1 MLKYLLR
8 FDQVDDRGCQAS
20 IFTEG
25 PGSARQPG
33 RRPRRSTAWC
43 SSCSLQVCGRL
54 LKPTGT
60 VLRQVGHFIHVYYI
74 WSNLMQSMAEECFE
88 LTFSSKVCEATNTI
102 SDEPTPKL
110 DSAIETM
117 CRKTGEVMRQLVKHE
132 ILQKWGVLWVPRWII
147 SSCITNKITS
157 PNQPNIWMPLCNN
170 VFWHFFRGW
179 GGYNWRQSCDKSTHK
194 LSTTVEFCHM
204 STVDKLTVCLST
216 VYFFTSPMV
225 MMSMKEEKGG
235 KSHLHAAAGPR
246 RPTWLAWRSP
256 GVEENCWFVGGSFQN
271 DKQGVVASIKK
282 NMTPGSCYCCSST
295 VGIAFLQL

>member
-132 ILQKWGVLWVPRWII
+132 ILQKWGVLWVPRWNI

-179 GGYNWRQSCDKSTHK
+179 GVIIGDSLAISRHTNCRRLLNFAICRQSINWLSVYR
-194 LSTTVEFCHM
+194 LSTFLPPRWWWCRWRRKRGGKVTFTLLLGPGDLLGWLGEVLVLKK
-204 STVDKLTVCLST
+204 TVDLLAAHFKM
-216 VYFFTSPMV
+216 TS
-225 MMSMKEEKGG
+225 K
-235 KSHLHAAAGPR
+235 
-246 RPTWLAWRSP
+246 AW
-256 GVEENCWFVGGSFQN
+256 
-271 DKQGVVASIKK
+271 
-282 NMTPGSCYCCSST
+282 
-295 VGIAFLQL
+295 

>member
-60 VLRQVGHFIHVYYI
+60 VLRQVGLVIHVYYI

-132 ILQKWGVLWVPRWII
+132 ILQKWGVLWVPRWNI

-179 GGYNWRQSCDKSTHK
+179 GGGYNWRQSCDKSTVK
-194 LSTTVEFCHM
+194 LSTTVAFCDMSTVEM
-204 STVDKLTVCLST
+204 STVDKST
-216 VYFFTSPMV
+216 VYFSTPPDFPFHN
-225 MMSMKEEKGG
+225 G
-235 KSHLHAAAGPR
+235 AGE
-246 RPTWLAWRSP
+246 T
-256 GVEENCWFVGGSFQN
+256 
-271 DKQGVVASIKK
+271 
-282 NMTPGSCYCCSST
+282 
-295 VGIAFLQL
+295 

>member
-43 SSCSLQVCGRL
+43 SSCSLQACGRL

-60 VLRQVGHFIHVYYI
+60 VLRQVGLVIHVYYI

-132 ILQKWGVLWVPRWII
+132 ILQKWGVLWVPRWNI

-170 VFWHFFRGW
+170 VFWYFFRGW
-179 GGYNWRQSCDKSTHK
+179 GVIIGLAISRHVEKST
-194 LSTTVEFCHM
+194 FCDM
-204 STVDKLTVCLST
+204 STVDKFTV
-216 VYFFTSPMV
+216 FFYTPPFNSDQRYTKSVCVRSVNCKM
-225 MMSMKEEKGG
+225 EEIP
-235 KSHLHAAAGPR
+235 SL
-246 RPTWLAWRSP
+246 
-256 GVEENCWFVGGSFQN
+256 
-271 DKQGVVASIKK
+271 
-282 NMTPGSCYCCSST
+282 PGSNKA
-295 VGIAFLQL
+295 IK

>member
-43 SSCSLQVCGRL
+43 SSCSLQACGRL

-60 VLRQVGHFIHVYYI
+60 VLRQVGLVIHVYYI

-117 CRKTGEVMRQLVKHE
+117 CRKTGEVMRQLVKHG
-132 ILQKWGVLWVPRWII
+132 ILQKWGVLWVPRWNI

-179 GGYNWRQSCDKSTHK
+179 GVIIGDSLAISRQSNCRQLSHFAICRQSICWQSINR
-194 LSTTVEFCHM
+194 LSTFLPPLKNLVEFWRNLAGSSGDNH
-204 STVDKLTVCLST
+204 
-216 VYFFTSPMV
+216 
-225 MMSMKEEKGG
+225 
-235 KSHLHAAAGPR
+235 SHLP
-246 RPTWLAWRSP
+246 
-256 GVEENCWFVGGSFQN
+256 
-271 DKQGVVASIKK
+271 K
-282 NMTPGSCYCCSST
+282 
-295 VGIAFLQL
+295 

>member
-43 SSCSLQVCGRL
+43 SCCSLQACGRL

-60 VLRQVGHFIHVYYI
+60 VLRQVGLVIHVYYI

-110 DSAIETM
+110 DSVIGTM
-117 CRKTGEVMRQLVKHE
+117 C
-132 ILQKWGVLWVPRWII
+132 ISISLWSFIQCFQR
-147 SSCITNKITS
+147 S
-157 PNQPNIWMPLCNN
+157 PNIWPGL
-170 VFWHFFRGW
+170 
-179 GGYNWRQSCDKSTHK
+179 YNLDRSR
-194 LSTTVEFCHM
+194 
-204 STVDKLTVCLST
+204 
-216 VYFFTSPMV
+216 
-225 MMSMKEEKGG
+225 
-235 KSHLHAAAGPR
+235 HLP
-246 RPTWLAWRSP
+246 
-256 GVEENCWFVGGSFQN
+256 
-271 DKQGVVASIKK
+271 
-282 NMTPGSCYCCSST
+282 
-295 VGIAFLQL
+295 